1 MNKAEKSIRKPII
14 KLVNIFLTLDF
25 RCVNLSIDPRPGG
38 HPLTEEGGIF
48 MKGKDNKDVL
58 LRVRNI
64 IGHLKGVEKM
74 IEEEK
79 YCIDIINQISAVQS
93 SLKKLS
99 DQMLETHLN
108 SCVRNAIK
116 KGDDD
121 EVLEELMEV
130 FKHRGK

>member
-1 MNKAEKSIRKPII
+1 MDKNNDKE
-14 KLVNIFLTLDF
+14 
-25 RCVNLSIDPRPGG
+25 
-38 HPLTEEGGIF
+38 
-48 MKGKDNKDVL
+48 VL

-74 IEEEK
+74 IQEEK

-99 DQMLETHLN
+99 DQMLEGHLN
-108 SCVRNAIK
+108 SCVKNAIK

-121 EVLEELMEV
+121 EVLRELMEV